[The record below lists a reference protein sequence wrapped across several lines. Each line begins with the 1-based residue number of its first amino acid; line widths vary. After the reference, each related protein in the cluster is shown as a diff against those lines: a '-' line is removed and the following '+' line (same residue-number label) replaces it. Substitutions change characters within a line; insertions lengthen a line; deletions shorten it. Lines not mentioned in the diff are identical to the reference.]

1 MKKIITS
8 VLAVTFALS
17 ATVTAFAADTTIT
30 AGTGGNP
37 TPDSGTTFVKF
48 DVAPTY
54 TVTIPETVTL
64 AQKVAADGTITY
76 ENDLTITA
84 DAGVRLLENNKI
96 KVTMDSDFYLKTAAS
111 ATYQLPYT
119 VKVGDSTGAI
129 TSGAVVALFET
140 KTTEQTSVLHFAA
153 GNPEYAG
160 NYSDTVTFNISIV
173 ES

>member
-8 VLAVTFALS
+8 VLAATFALS
-17 ATVTAFAADTTIT
+17 ATVTAFAVGPTTVIP
-30 AGTGGNP
+30 GTDGNP
-37 TPDSGTTFVKF
+37 TPDSGTTSVTFN
-48 DVAPTY
+48 VAPTY
-54 TVTIPETVTL
+54 TVTIPAEVVLNAKDNNGTV
-64 AQKVAADGTITY
+64 TY

-119 VKVGDSTGAI
+119 VKIGDSTGAI
-129 TSGAVVALFET
+129 TSGEVVALFET